1 MDITLLGSAEMRVWE
16 MEDNKMVTHHFDEED
31 MSWKTAMR

>member
-1 MDITLLGSAEMRVWE
+1 MKKDEDEGGRDGKQQGGS
-16 MEDNKMVTHHFDEED
+16 THFDEED

>member
-1 MDITLLGSAEMRVWE
+1 MLRRRMKKRKKG
-16 MEDNKMVTHHFDEED
+16 MENDKVVMCHFDEED